1 MSVVGV
7 FFLEHS
13 VNLVRFV
20 TSIQKVSS
28 VAWRC
33 CVPPLSQ
40 WS

>member
-28 VAWRC
+28 LRGGAVC
-33 CVPPLSQ
+33 LH
-40 WS
+40 